1 MSAQRVRIP
10 LGLWAS
16 LAALLVGEIGDATAQ
31 ERPAIEDLEFAELE
45 FLPSESVRHTL
56 EPGVDV
62 FVLEDR
68 SLPLVSVYARLR
80 GGPRHFAR
88 TELAAA
94 TALPII
100 LRSGGTVDL
109 SPDSVNALLEF
120 YAAQTTFGGGG
131 GTSFSRVNVLT
142 RHLDEVLPVWG
153 DLLARPAFDTT
164 FVEVWRGRQL
174 EDVRRKRDT
183 PGRLAVSTFNR
194 LLFGDHP
201 VGWELGEADLERENL
216 TQERLT
222 AIHAKVFCLDNLT
235 LGVSG
240 DVTWGEIRPKLE
252 QMLAG
257 WSPCD
262 SPLQEPSPSDHVV
275 EPGVYLLPRK
285 LEQSTVVIG
294 KPSAIRLADDR
305 DYFASRIGNAILGGS
320 GLASR
325 LATRVRTEE
334 GLAYSVASVWTAPRR
349 SIGIVG
355 AITQTK
361 SESTVATTRLI
372 LEVLSQ
378 MSTDPASDSETHDA
392 IDRIVNGFVFNF
404 QSPGQIVSRQ
414 MLYVAQELP
423 ADWLERY
430 LAGIQAVSA
439 ADVERVFRTNLSPEG
454 MDDMVIL
461 VVGDPDRFDDGLEEF
476 GTIRV
481 VEPEEPLRRG
491 GDARPRGT
499 ALRRGRRGG
508 LRRSRRSAGST
519 PRPRIPTPRAGPRAP
534 RVRETPSPTPA
545 SSCRPRGGRRRFAPR
560 REGPCESTGGR
571 GGGGADSAGR

>member
-1 MSAQRVRIP
+1 MSARRVRIP
-10 LGLWAS
+10 LGPWWS
-16 LAALLVGEIGDATAQ
+16 FAALLVGPFGDAVAQ
-31 ERPAIEDLEFAELE
+31 ERSAIEDLEFADLE
-45 FLPSESVRHTL
+45 FLPPESTRHTL

-80 GGPRHFAR
+80 GGPRHFSR
-88 TELAAA
+88 TEFAAA
-94 TALPII
+94 TALPLV

-120 YAAQTTFGGGG
+120 YAAQTSFGGGG
-131 GTSFSRVNVLT
+131 GTSFSSVNVLT

-174 EDVRRKRDT
+174 EDVRRKRDA
-183 PGRLAVSTFNR
+183 PGRLAVATFNR

-201 VGWELGEADLERENL
+201 IGWEMAEADLEREDL
-216 TQERLT
+216 TRERLT

-240 DVTWGEIRPKLE
+240 DVTWTEIRPKLE
-252 QMLAG
+252 RMLAR
-257 WSPCD
+257 WSSCD
-262 SPLQEPSPSDHVV
+262 TPLREPPPPDQIA
-275 EPGVYLLPRK
+275 EPGVYVVPRN
-285 LEQSTVVIG
+285 LEQSTIVVG
-294 KPSAIRLADDR
+294 RPSAVRLADDR
-305 DYFASRIGNAILGGS
+305 EYFASRIGNAILGGL

-349 SIGIVG
+349 SGGIVG

-361 SESTVATTRLI
+361 GESTVATTRL
-372 LEVLSQ
+372 VLDVLGQ
-378 MSTDPASDSETHDA
+378 MSTDPPSDSETRDA

-404 QSPGQIVSRQ
+404 QNPGQIVSRQ
-414 MLYVAQELP
+414 MLYVAQGLP

-430 LAGIQAVSA
+430 LSGIQAVSA
-439 ADVERVFRTNLSPEG
+439 PDVERVFRTNLPPG
-454 MDDMVIL
+454 AMDDMVIL
-461 VVGDPDRFDDGLEEF
+461 VVGDPDRFDPGIQEF

-491 GDARPRGT
+491 GEARP
-499 ALRRGRRGG
+499 
-508 LRRSRRSAGST
+508 
-519 PRPRIPTPRAGPRAP
+519 
-534 RVRETPSPTPA
+534 
-545 SSCRPRGGRRRFAPR
+545 
-560 REGPCESTGGR
+560 
-571 GGGGADSAGR
+571 